1 MAPSSVHSFHPIPVE
16 ASPGIGDMS
25 ITSDQLLPS
34 PDSTPRRPARRLR
47 LVQAERGLAWGLRAD
62 SVFFVHFFGISLV
75 LAAGMT
81 FGLELWQWVAITV
94 ALTVVLSAE
103 MFQQALKLLVRGL
116 GPAAGEET
124 TRALSIGTAAVLVA
138 CLGSLTVVG
147 LVFAARACELF
158 SN

>member
-1 MAPSSVHSFHPIPVE
+1 MSTAAQEIVHPVG
-16 ASPGIGDMS
+16 SPA
-25 ITSDQLLPS
+25 
-34 PDSTPRRPARRLR
+34 RRPAWRQR

-62 SVFFVHFFGISLV
+62 SVFFVHFFGISIVLV
-75 LAAGMT
+75 AGLIL
-81 FGLELWQWVAITV
+81 GLELWQWVAITV

-116 GPAAGEET
+116 GPAAGQET

-138 CLGSLTVVG
+138 CLGSSTVVG

>member
-1 MAPSSVHSFHPIPVE
+1 
-16 ASPGIGDMS
+16 MS
-25 ITSDQLLPS
+25 ITAEQVGHPVG
-34 PDSTPRRPARRLR
+34 STARRPAWRQR

-62 SVFFVHFFGISLV
+62 SVFFVHFFGISIVLV
-75 LAAGMT
+75 AGLI
-81 FGLELWQWVAITV
+81 FGLELWQWVAITG

-116 GPAAGEET
+116 GPAVGEET

-138 CLGSLTVVG
+138 CVGSLTILG
-147 LVFAARACELF
+147 LVFGTRACELF

>member
-1 MAPSSVHSFHPIPVE
+1 
-16 ASPGIGDMS
+16 MS
-25 ITSDQLLPS
+25 IAAQDVVHPV
-34 PDSTPRRPARRLR
+34 DSASRRPAWRQR

-62 SVFFVHFFGISLV
+62 SVFFVHFFGISIVLV
-75 LAAGMT
+75 AGLI
-81 FGLELWQWVAITV
+81 FGLQLWQWVAITV

-116 GPAAGEET
+116 GPAAGEES

-138 CLGSLTVVG
+138 CVGSITVIG

-158 SN
+158 GG